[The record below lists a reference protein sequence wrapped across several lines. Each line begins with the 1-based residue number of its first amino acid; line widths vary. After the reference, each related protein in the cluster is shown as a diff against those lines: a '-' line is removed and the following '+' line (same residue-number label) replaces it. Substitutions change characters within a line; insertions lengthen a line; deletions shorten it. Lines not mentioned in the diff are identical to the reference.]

1 MHPYLLDVSSWIY
14 LKLAFKFPM
23 VINLPCSRPGVNI
36 SRTVGC
42 GQMNSICF
50 GVKREFVDAVL
61 IMPPFYRKDVCEVIL
76 LIFRSRGLRR
86 NL

>member
-1 MHPYLLDVSSWIY
+1 MERQHSPFPSPSRTSLFMHPYLLDVSSWIY

-42 GQMNSICF
+42 GW
-50 GVKREFVDAVL
+50 KRKETTGGK
-61 IMPPFYRKDVCEVIL
+61 R
-76 LIFRSRGLRR
+76 
-86 NL
+86 